1 MKKPTMAIAGLV
13 VVLGGGFAAMQ
24 AFGGGGTGTPPDIT
38 TVETGT
44 VVASVSATGNL
55 VPVQQ
60 FTLDFANPGRLV
72 EVSVKAGD
80 KVTKGQVLARI
91 DDGAAQDEV
100 AKTNAAMDDAN
111 AQLSRDGLV
120 SMSLTTDRLAVATA
134 TADLHA
140 AQRALADTTL
150 VAPADALVAS
160 VANRP
165 GELVGAA
172 AAAAKTADAPAAG
185 GGGFISLSDVS
196 ALPLRVAF
204 SEADSAR
211 IKVGQSAQITF
222 DALAGRTVDGTV
234 STVLTTPTVVN
245 NVVTYPVTV
254 TFPLFDGVR
263 PGMTANV
270 AVAVD
275 KRDSVLVVPNAAIAT
290 VGEFTEVVVVSGS
303 HQTYRPVKL
312 GLQGDSMSEVV
323 SGLQPGER
331 ILADKPVAHEADG
344 DVIPPPVPGS
354 AGK

>member
-1 MKKPTMAIAGLV
+1 
-13 VVLGGGFAAMQ
+13 
-24 AFGGGGTGTPPDIT
+24 
-38 TVETGT
+38 
-44 VVASVSATGNL
+44 
-55 VPVQQ
+55 
-60 FTLDFANPGRLV
+60 
-72 EVSVKAGD
+72 
-80 KVTKGQVLARI
+80 VTNGQVLARI
-91 DDGAAQDEV
+91 DDRAAQDEV
-100 AKTNAAMDDAN
+100 AKTTAALDDAT
-111 AQLSRDGLV
+111 AQLARDGPV
-120 SMSLTTDRLAVATA
+120 STSLTTDRLAVATA

-140 AQRALADTTL
+140 AQRALADTAL

-165 GELVGAA
+165 GELVGG
-172 AAAAKTADAPAAG
+172 TAPSVKPADTPVG
-185 GGGFISLSDVS
+185 SGGGFISLSDVS
-196 ALPLRVAF
+196 ALPLRAAF

-211 IKVGQSAQITF
+211 IRVGQSAQVTF

-234 STVLTTPTVVN
+234 STVLTTPIVVN

-254 TFPLFDGVR
+254 TFPLFDGAR

-275 KRDSVLVVPNAAIAT
+275 KRESVLVIPNAAIAT

-323 SGLQPGER
+323 SGLQAGER